1 MGAIQGP
8 GYGPVGPQYGD
19 ANNPQNWVWD
29 PARGEYVPIADWNA
43 AHNPQPAGGTTP
55 DNPAFP
61 GGGGYGG
68 SGVNEQGP
76 SGYEQWNG
84 GSPPAVPLAAG
95 HGWEWDGRRWN
106 QKEGG
111 GIGYVPPAGPTPPRS
126 GGSGGGSYQ
135 GGGPSGGFDWQP
147 GDAPGFDAPRWQ
159 APPEFVYNKQFA
171 KPDAASIQQDPS
183 FQFRLDQGRKALE
196 QSAAGKGV
204 LRTGGTLK
212 DLVNY
217 GQNFATN
224 EYSNIYNRNFNEY
237 KFDYDKEADIYAR
250 NYNLKRDVFDR
261 NYKAAYDEY
270 SPKLKGW
277 EVNTNIKA
285 RQQEA
290 LFNREWQKY
299 LADRDY
305 EQKDITLKPY

>member
-1 MGAIQGP
+1 MAERD
-8 GYGPVGPQYGD
+8 YYNEDD
-19 ANNPQNWVWD
+19 AWRLGSGSGN
-29 PARGEYVPIADWNA
+29 Y
-43 AHNPQPAGGTTP
+43 AGTP
-55 DNPAFP
+55 DPTSGKMPVDGTSGIVP
-61 GGGGYGG
+61 GESTGGKGNDPYHD
-68 SGVNEQGP
+68 
-76 SGYEQWNG
+76 WNG
-84 GSPPAVPLAAG
+84 GSPPNAPLEPG
-95 HGWEWDGRRWN
+95 RGWVW
-106 QKEGG
+106 EGETWRQATG
-111 GIGYVPPAGPTPPRS
+111 TGLGYTPPRT
-126 GGSGGGSYQ
+126 GGGGAPPPT
-135 GGGPSGGFDWQP
+135 GGGGGGYQWQEGYSDWNP
-147 GDAPGFDAPRWQ
+147 GDVPNFDAPRWQ
-159 APPEFVYNKQFA
+159 APPEFSYGGKFNAPNAQEL
-171 KPDAASIQQDPS
+171 QMDPS

-224 EYSNIYNRNFNEY
+224 EYSNVYNRKFGEY

-277 EVNTNIKA
+277 ETNTNIKA
-285 RQQEA
+285 RQQES

-299 LADRDY
+299 LADRGF
-305 EQKDITLKPY
+305 EQKDVELNPY